1 MSLLE
6 GRARARGPPHL
17 WGKFFSPYEVD
28 VNGHP
33 WYLFGKAS
41 PIPQLVFPVSG
52 LLCSSSLCIRE
63 ANSLLGVANVF
74 PTLGPDLGRPEHHGD
89 EAPSG
94 HSDAARS
101 GGVAPKSTTI
111 NLACK
116 LGRLVAASPLL
127 LPKELLPATTS
138 SVGDGRAMPA

>member
-6 GRARARGPPHL
+6 GRARVQGPPHL

-28 VNGHP
+28 VNGHS
-33 WYLFGKAS
+33 WYLLGKAS
-41 PIPQLVFPVSG
+41 SILQPVFPLSG

-74 PTLGPDLGRPEHHGD
+74 PSLGPDLGWPEHHGE

-101 GGVAPKSTTI
+101 GGIAPKSTTI

-127 LPKELLPATTS
+127 LPKELLPATAS
-138 SVGDGRAMPA
+138 SAGDGRAMPT